1 MIFLLCYLFGIFM
14 GLYFKNIA
22 SFVLF
27 EIIGLMVIYK
37 KNKDYKKAII
47 IFIFATNIAFFR
59 SRYEVAKYDSI
70 KELTQFGGRAVV
82 VDELSSTQYK
92 NVYLIKVKNIKYK
105 LYINKKIN
113 LRCGEQIYVEGD
125 VALAQEQRNEYGFNY
140 REYLKQK
147 NIGGNI
153 FATSIKVVNDDWNIY
168 KINRVKLRFRRFIKS
183 SFSYNAFGFINGILL
198 ADDSNIDDSIKELFK
213 NTSLLHILAVSGMH
227 INILE
232 TIIKRL
238 LEKLKIHKN
247 ISQIIIII
255 ALISYMLLIRSPI
268 SCVRAVLME
277 SIICIGFILRRK
289 NDFKNSIL
297 ISLAIICF
305 MNPYNLFSIGLWL
318 SYLGTI
324 GIVYISPYI
333 NKKICKLVKKQ
344 NKVIKNLS
352 ISIGV
357 QVLIIPIL
365 IYNYNTISAI
375 TIISNL
381 IVTPFIEPIVYF
393 ICIAC
398 ILKIIHISI
407 FTYLVNYCIEI
418 LYRVLGIIEKFDFLK
433 LYIARPHI
441 IIIFLYYFFLVLII
455 IKLES
460 DFIRAYRFLLK
471 IRKKVLLLLLISTLI
486 FNSIII
492 IPNNYL
498 EYDFIDVGQGDCS
511 LIITPKGKTIL
522 IDGGDNQNYDNG
534 EKTIL
539 PILINKRIKQ
549 IDYLIISHFDSD
561 HVGGLF
567 TIMEKY
573 RIKQIIISK
582 QVESSDNFKEF
593 MNIIKVRKINI
604 KGITK
609 GDKIIVEKDV
619 SMLFLWPS
627 NKLITENGLN
637 NNSIVC
643 KLIYGSTSILFTG
656 DIEAI
661 AEKKIIEEYKDN
673 LQVLNSTILKVAH
686 HGSKTSSIQE
696 FIEAVGPKIVMIGV
710 GKDNKFGHPD
720 SNIIDEFSKRKIRIC
735 RTDNNGQIKIKI
747 NKDQILKIKEFIH
760 E

>member
-22 SFVLF
+22 PFVLF

-47 IFIFATNIAFFR
+47 IFIIVTNIAFFR
-59 SRYEVAKYDSI
+59 SRYEVAKYNSI
-70 KELTQFGGRAVV
+70 KELNQFSGSAVV
-82 VDELSSTQYK
+82 IDELSSTQYK

-113 LRCGEQIYVEGD
+113 LRFGEQVYVKGD
-125 VALAQEQRNEYGFNY
+125 FVLAQEKRNEYGFNY

-153 FATSIKVVNDDWNIY
+153 FATSIKVLNDDWNIY
-168 KINRVKLRFRRFIKS
+168 KINRIKLSFRKFLKS
-183 SFSYNAFGFINGILL
+183 SFSKNAFGFINGILL

-227 INILE
+227 INILK

-247 ISQIIIII
+247 ISQIIIVI
-255 ALISYMLLIRSPI
+255 ALISYMLLIGSPI

-277 SIICIGFILRRK
+277 SIACIGFILRRK
-289 NDFKNSIL
+289 TDFKNTIL
-297 ISLAIICF
+297 ISLVIICF
-305 MNPYNLFSIGLWL
+305 INPYNLFNVGLWL

-324 GIVYISPYI
+324 GIVYISPFI

-344 NKVIKNLS
+344 NKVIKNFS

-375 TIISNL
+375 TMISNL
-381 IVTPFIEPIVYF
+381 IVTPFIEPIVYL

-407 FTYLVNYCIEI
+407 FTYLVNYSIEI

-471 IRKKVLLLLLISTLI
+471 IRKKVLLLLLMSTLI

-492 IPNNYL
+492 LPDNYL

-567 TIMEKY
+567 TIMEKF

-593 MNIIKVRKINI
+593 MDIIKVRKINI

-619 SMLFLWPS
+619 SLLFLWPS
-627 NKLITENGLN
+627 TDLITENGLN

-661 AEKKIIEEYKDN
+661 AEKKILEEYKNN
-673 LQVLNSTILKVAH
+673 LQLLNSTILKVAH
-686 HGSKTSSIQE
+686 HGSKTSSTQE
-696 FIEAVGPKIVMIGV
+696 FIEFVNPKIAMIGV

-720 SNIIDEFSKRKIRIC
+720 NEIIERYENIRNKNTSHRSKWG
-735 RTDNNGQIKIKI
+735 NNSESEK
-747 NKDQILKIKEFIH
+747 
-760 E
+760 